1 VAEICVHNDHEVVWH
16 KPDPGGRGSVYVRDY
31 EMVEAVDS
39 VIAFFSEG
47 NIMVGGTGHVVDA
60 ALMKEIP
67 VAAWEIGRSG
77 FYHIGALSKG
87 E

>member
-1 VAEICVHNDHEVVWH
+1 VAEICAYNEHPVVWH
-16 KPDPGGRGSVYVRDY
+16 KPDLGGRGSVYLRDY
-31 EMVEAVDS
+31 AMVEASDS

-60 ALMKEIP
+60 ALAKEIP

-77 FYHIGALSKG
+77 FFHIGDLSR
-87 E
+87 EE

>member
-1 VAEICVHNDHEVVWH
+1 
-16 KPDPGGRGSVYVRDY
+16 
-31 EMVEAVDS
+31 MVEAVDS